1 VDIKT
6 LEYME
11 ERVKKGREMLEQI
24 NHLKN
29 VVKGLEKGGIYKI
42 VFSDVYSNIWAR
54 VENCRAV
61 GKMAEAC
68 IREAEKEI
76 ARLEQELA
84 EL

>member
-1 VDIKT
+1 
-6 LEYME
+6 ME

-29 VVKGLEKGGIYKI
+29 VVKGLEKGGIHKI